1 MYAITA
7 AEPPASDQIW
17 RALLAVRRLD
27 AAAEALSGAR
37 GLTAELSAQSR
48 WRNDGLGPRALRDA
62 LDELN
67 SAISGVLSEVRRA
80 RAEVERGIGA

>member
-1 MYAITA
+1 MYTITA

-17 RALLAVRRLD
+17 RAILAVRRLE
-27 AAAEALSGAR
+27 AAAEAVSGA
-37 GLTAELSAQSR
+37 GALTAELSAQSR

-67 SAISGVLSEVRRA
+67 SAILRELSHVRRA
-80 RAEVERGIGA
+80 RAEVEQGIGA